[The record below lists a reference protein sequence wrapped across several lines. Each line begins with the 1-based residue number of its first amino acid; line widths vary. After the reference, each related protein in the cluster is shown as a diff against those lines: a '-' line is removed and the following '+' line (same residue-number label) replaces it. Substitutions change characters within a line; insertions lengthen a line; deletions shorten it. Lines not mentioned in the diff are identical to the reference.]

1 MTRTRLLDVFA
12 PKYHSL
18 FSALE
23 KNAENLVLAA
33 EQLEVL
39 LLTDDMQKPPDIIL
53 RLNELQ
59 TISDSLTN
67 DTYSIL
73 RSLFIVPFDKE
84 DINEL
89 VNQINDLMESIN
101 NIGKMLYSGKV
112 VEQYPIYNELAGII
126 SQASKELYV
135 CCKYFR
141 NTANNKREIIA
152 CCDNLS
158 NYEKRANEILYS
170 GILNHLVNN
179 ENTGLLTK
187 KKKILELFMTCIHQA
202 GMVTKV
208 IKGIIIKVM

>member
-1 MTRTRLLDVFA
+1 MNRTRLLDVFA

-18 FSALE
+18 FPAIE

-33 EQLEVL
+33 EQLEL
-39 LLTDDMQKPPDIIL
+39 LIHTDDPQKKTEIIL

-59 TISDSLTN
+59 TTSDYLTG
-67 DTYSIL
+67 DTYSLL
-73 RSLFIVPFDKE
+73 RSLLIVPFDKE
-84 DINEL
+84 DINEF

-101 NIGKMLYSGKV
+101 KIGRMLFSGKV

-126 SQASKELYV
+126 TRSSKELYV
-135 CCKYFR
+135 CCRFLR
-141 NTANNKREIIA
+141 NTTNNKREIIA

-170 GILNHLVNN
+170 GIMDHLVND
-179 ENTGLLTK
+179 EDTGLLTK
-187 KKKILELFMTCIHQA
+187 EKKILELFMTCIHQA

-208 IKGIIIKVM
+208 IKGIIIKAM